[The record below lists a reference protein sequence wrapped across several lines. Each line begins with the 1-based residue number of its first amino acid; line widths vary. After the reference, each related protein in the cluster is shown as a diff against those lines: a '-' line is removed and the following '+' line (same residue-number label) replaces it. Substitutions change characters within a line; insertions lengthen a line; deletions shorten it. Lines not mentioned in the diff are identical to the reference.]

1 MSRAKRLGQFFTPS
15 DVAAALVQWA
25 VRHSDDR
32 ILDPSCG
39 DGEFLG
45 THESAVGIELDPTHA
60 AAARL
65 RAPAALVHQADFFSW
80 AAETH
85 ERFEAVVG
93 NPPFIRYQ
101 GFAGN
106 MRRRALELA
115 NIFGARLPEL
125 TSSWAPFV
133 AASAMLLKPNG
144 RLAFVVPAEIG
155 HASYAVPLIEAL
167 CRRFETITIV
177 AVREKMFPELAEDA
191 WLLFASGFGGQTTH
205 VALAATD
212 RFDCKQPI
220 PSQLTRIPVDALH
233 AARGRIRRWLLP
245 NNVLSLYQYFE
256 AHDSVERLG
265 DVADINIGYVS
276 GANDFFHLR
285 PSEAR
290 RWRIPEHMLKV
301 AVRKGASLPDKTS
314 LTHADVRRW
323 IDNDDPVMLLHIT
336 RDHAKL
342 PKAITKYLESPLGRE
357 VREAYKCRVRDPWY
371 CVPDVRVLH
380 GFLTYMSGER
390 VQLIRNSAGCVAT
403 NSVHVVKMKT
413 GNAFSQMQQRFANAL
428 TNLSCEVEGHPL
440 GGGMLKVEPREAQR
454 LLLPSKSLQ
463 GEIMNV
469 AAALEEGVNVMKR
482 WRHYA

>member
-1 MSRAKRLGQFFTPS
+1 MSRAKRLGQFFTPPH
-15 DVAAALVQWA
+15 VAAALVHWA
-25 VRHSDDR
+25 VRRNDDR

-45 THESAVGIELDPTHA
+45 IHESAVGIELDPTHA

-106 MRRRALELA
+106 MRNRALELA
-115 NIFGARLPEL
+115 NSFGARLPEL

-133 AASAMLLKPNG
+133 AASAMLLKPDG

-155 HASYAVPLIEAL
+155 HASYAVPLMEAL
-167 CRRFETITIV
+167 CKRFEAITIV
-177 AVREKMFPELAEDA
+177 AVRKKLFPELAEDA
-191 WLLFASGFGGQTTH
+191 WLLFASGFGGETTH
-205 VALAATD
+205 VTLAATEEFNPK
-212 RFDCKQPI
+212 RPI
-220 PSQLTRIPVDALH
+220 PRQLTKIPVEALR

-245 NNVLSLYQYFE
+245 NDVLSLYQYFE
-256 AHDSVERLG
+256 EHDSVERLG
-265 DVADINIGYVS
+265 DVADVNIGYVS

-290 RWRIPEHMLKV
+290 RWRIPENMLKV
-301 AVRKGASLPDKTS
+301 AVRKGASLPAKTS

-342 PKAITKYLESPLGRE
+342 PKALVKYLESPLGQE
-357 VREAYKCRVRDPWY
+357 VRGAYKCRVRDPWY

-403 NSVHVVKMKT
+403 NSVHVVKMKA
-413 GNAFSQMQQRFANAL
+413 GKDFSQVQKRFTNAL

-454 LLLPSKSLQ
+454 LLLPSISLQ
-463 GEIMNV
+463 TQIRD
-469 AAALEEGVNVMKR
+469 AAAVLEQGVNAMKH